1 MVVPFFVAA
10 AIAIIATLLAI
21 TRANAVHSLLNLI
34 VAILSLAVIFYTL
47 GAPFAAALE
56 VIVYAGAIVVLLLFV
71 VMMLNLGRQA
81 VAEERTL
88 LTTRVWILPALLAA
102 ALLVELIVLLSARPP
117 SATISIVGP
126 AEVGSALFGPYLVA
140 VEIASFL
147 LIAGIVGAFHLG
159 RRLSPGSQGRQAGA
173 LGEKAVGTGEVP
185 PAGGPAGNQRQAVAD
200 LLSGEDHPGG
210 AE

>member
-10 AIAIIATLLAI
+10 TIAVIATLLAI

-88 LTTRVWILPALLAA
+88 LTTRVWILPALLSA
-102 ALLVELIVLLSARPP
+102 ALLVELVVLLSARPP
-117 SATISIVGP
+117 AVSNSIVGP
-126 AEVGSALFGPYLVA
+126 AEVGGALFGPYLIA

-159 RRLSPGSQGRQAGA
+159 RRLRSAPQGRSQSARGEAAGA
-173 LGEKAVGTGEVP
+173 FSGTH
-185 PAGGPAGNQRQAVAD
+185 AGGLVQDRRQAPAD
-200 LLSGEDHPGG
+200 FLSGEDHPGG

>member
-10 AIAIIATLLAI
+10 TIAVIATLFAI
-21 TRANAVHSLLNLI
+21 TRTNAVHSLLNLI

-102 ALLVELIVLLSARPP
+102 ALLVELVVLLSARAP
-117 SATISIVGP
+117 AARNSIVGP
-126 AEVGSALFGPYLVA
+126 TEVGVALFGPYLVA

-159 RRLSPGSQGRQAGA
+159 RRLRPGSQGGQAGA
-173 LGEKAVGTGEVP
+173 PGAAVGGT
-185 PAGGPAGNQRQAVAD
+185 PAGGVARERRQAAAGV
-200 LLSGEDHPGG
+200 LLGEDHPGG

>member
-10 AIAIIATLLAI
+10 TIAVIATLLAI

-34 VAILSLAVIFYTL
+34 VAILALAVIFYTL

-88 LTTRVWILPALLAA
+88 LKARVWVLPVIFAG
-102 ALLVELIVLLSARPP
+102 ALLVELIVLLSAQPP
-117 SATISIVGP
+117 AVANTIVSPG
-126 AEVGSALFGPYLVA
+126 EVGDALFGPYLIA

-147 LIAGIVGAFHLG
+147 LVAGAVGAFHLG
-159 RRLSPGSQGRQAGA
+159 RRLRTGTPGAGA
-173 LGEKAVGTGEVP
+173 GLSVGRAKGASPSAE
-185 PAGGPAGNQRQAVAD
+185 GGPFSRSAAEGF
-200 LLSGEDHPGG
+200 LSGEDHPGG